1 MKHVVLY
8 ALCFMLYASWFV
20 IFTPSARAAVPTF
33 DVGLNPKMDQ
43 LLVKT
48 EDIRTMTRNI
58 QCMISNLHR
67 KEYGPPPVGCSGSS
81 GSSGL
86 GSFGG
91 IFNKI
96 SSIASIFSG
105 GNFGNTSGPAID
117 SGNQPA
123 FDPYSQDSAEWL
135 VTDSAGGQSTV
146 DWSQDS
152 AEWLVTDSA
161 GGQSTVDWSQ
171 DSAEWLV
178 TDSAGQE
185 STVNLDQDSTELVF
199 KDGAGKESTVNLD
212 QDSTELAITDSAGQK
227 YTVNLDQ
234 DSTETVFK
242 DGAGRPVTD
251 TGIINTLKGIL
262 NKIGP
267 TKDILKKIGS
277 VRDIIKQIGAIKS
290 IVQAVGNG
298 GGLPSLT
305 RSIDSLIGRAASIF
319 GQCDSLDC
327 MARKM
332 AETAQGFLQQ
342 QILNWIRTGAVTNSG
357 GSGAPLFVR
366 DWDRYLLDAANY
378 ASSIFLGELRGT
390 QLCEPFGSEL
400 KRIFSAGGGFNVGA
414 ISGGGFGGGISSGS
428 GGLPSFS
435 QRLNCNLNS
444 STRNF
449 QPFFDDFDN
458 GGWEAWADL
467 TKPEV
472 NPFGQYIMTLEEKG
486 TREARAVQAARLE
499 AESGQGFLGDKKC
512 VEREITLPPDDFGDY
527 EGGTQTYQDCPIVT
541 PGIIQAEVTTKVAVS
556 EQEKLQDVHEMK
568 ELFDTI
574 LRQEVQSI
582 LFSAGGLFSGSLS
595 PSNSS
600 SQPPS
605 TPTPTRQP
613 TPTPP
618 RTTPTPTPMSIS
630 APTPTPSPFTG
641 GGGTFGGGGASGSF

>member
-123 FDPYSQDSAEWL
+123 FDPY
-135 VTDSAGGQSTV
+135 
-146 DWSQDS
+146 SQDS

>member
-1 MKHVVLY
+1 
-8 ALCFMLYASWFV
+8 
-20 IFTPSARAAVPTF
+20 
-33 DVGLNPKMDQ
+33 
-43 LLVKT
+43 
-48 EDIRTMTRNI
+48 
-58 QCMISNLHR
+58 MISNLHR

-123 FDPYSQDSAEWL
+123 FDPYSQDSAELL

-251 TGIINTLKGIL
+251 TGIINTLK
-262 NKIGP
+262 
-267 TKDILKKIGS
+267 DILKKIGP

-458 GGWEAWADL
+458 GGGGSW
-467 TKPEV
+467 
-472 NPFGQYIMTLEEKG
+472 
-486 TREARAVQAARLE
+486 
-499 AESGQGFLGDKKC
+499 LG
-512 VEREITLPPDDFGDY
+512 
-527 EGGTQTYQDCPIVT
+527 
-541 PGIIQAEVTTKVAVS
+541 
-556 EQEKLQDVHEMK
+556 
-568 ELFDTI
+568 
-574 LRQEVQSI
+574 
-582 LFSAGGLFSGSLS
+582 
-595 PSNSS
+595 
-600 SQPPS
+600 
-605 TPTPTRQP
+605 
-613 TPTPP
+613 
-618 RTTPTPTPMSIS
+618 
-630 APTPTPSPFTG
+630 
-641 GGGTFGGGGASGSF
+641 

>member
-58 QCMISNLHR
+58 QCMISNFNR

-96 SSIASIFSG
+96 SGIASIFSG

-178 TDSAGQE
+178 TDSAGGQ
-185 STVNLDQDSTELVF
+185 STVDWSQDSAEWLVTDSAGGQLTGEWRQDF
-199 KDGAGKESTVNLD
+199 AGRLLDGKGGGQSTVD
-212 QDSTELAITDSAGQK
+212 WSQDSAEWLVTDSAGGQSTVDWSQDSAECLVTDSAGGQSTVDWSQDSAEWLVTDSAGQE

-428 GGLPSFS
+428 GGLQSFS

-458 GGWEAWADL
+458 CC
-467 TKPEV
+467 
-472 NPFGQYIMTLEEKG
+472 
-486 TREARAVQAARLE
+486 
-499 AESGQGFLGDKKC
+499 LG
-512 VEREITLPPDDFGDY
+512 VG
-527 EGGTQTYQDCPIVT
+527 
-541 PGIIQAEVTTKVAVS
+541 
-556 EQEKLQDVHEMK
+556 
-568 ELFDTI
+568 
-574 LRQEVQSI
+574 
-582 LFSAGGLFSGSLS
+582 
-595 PSNSS
+595 
-600 SQPPS
+600 
-605 TPTPTRQP
+605 
-613 TPTPP
+613 
-618 RTTPTPTPMSIS
+618 
-630 APTPTPSPFTG
+630 
-641 GGGTFGGGGASGSF
+641 